1 MMMRMTATEVARE
14 FSGIVSRVGAGEEVE
29 VTRNGV
35 PVIQMRPARAGQT
48 VSASRW
54 QELMDTAPPVD
65 DDFERDVESS
75 RKEVG
80 PPSGAWPS

>member
-1 MMMRMTATEVARE
+1 MTRLTATEVARE

-35 PVIQMRPARAGQT
+35 PVVHMRPARTAQT

-54 QELMDTAPPVD
+54 RELMETAPPVD
-65 DDFERDVESS
+65 DDFERDVESA
-75 RKEVG
+75 RTEIG
-80 PPSGAWPS
+80 PPSGVWPS

>member
-1 MMMRMTATEVARE
+1 MTRLTATEVARE

-35 PVIQMRPARAGQT
+35 PVVQMRPARTGQT
-48 VSASRW
+48 ISAARW
-54 QELMDTAPPVD
+54 RELMDTAPPVD
-65 DDFERDVESS
+65 DGFERDLESARTS
-75 RKEVG
+75 IG